1 MQGQNGIADTPLWM
15 QFADWILPLM
25 LLSSEDAHGRTAVE
39 VTSNTAASSPHLE
52 APAPPAVA

>member
-1 MQGQNGIADTPLWM
+1 M

-25 LLSSEDAHGRTAVE
+25 LLSSEDAHGRTAVD

>member
-1 MQGQNGIADTPLWM
+1 M

-52 APAPPAVA
+52 APAPPAVAGGLAAARRAPPSA